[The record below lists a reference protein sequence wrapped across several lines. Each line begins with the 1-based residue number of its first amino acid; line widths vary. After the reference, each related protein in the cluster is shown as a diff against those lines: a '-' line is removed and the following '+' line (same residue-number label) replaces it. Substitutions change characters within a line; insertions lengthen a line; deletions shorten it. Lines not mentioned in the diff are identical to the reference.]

1 MRAILYSLERIFAVI
16 LRHFYLWRGS
26 LPRLIDLFYWPAV
39 HLVLWGLINRFFTTQ
54 GEVALWATGFLLAA
68 VLLWDILYRAQLGI
82 AVAFLEEL
90 WSRNLGQLFVT
101 PLRPWEFALGLVAI
115 GVIRSLVGLSVAALL
130 AYWLYRY
137 NLFELGPSL
146 VLFFSQLQVMGWA
159 VGLFIV
165 AVVLRHGL
173 GAEGFAWAFIF
184 ILAPLC
190 GIYYPVAILPDP
202 IEPLA
207 WLLPATYVFEG
218 MRQVLLEGRFNW
230 DYFWSATALNLL
242 DLLLAFLLFRRA
254 FEKARERNRLLQC
267 GE

>member
-1 MRAILYSLERIFAVI
+1 MKRVRESLERIGAVVV
-16 LRHFYLWRGS
+16 RHLYLWRGS
-26 LPRLIDLFYWPAV
+26 LPRLIDLIYWPAV
-39 HLVLWGLINRFFTTQ
+39 HLVLWGLINRFFTEQ
-54 GEVALWATGFLLAA
+54 GDIAIWATGFLLAA

-90 WSRNLGQLFVT
+90 WSRNLGQLFAT
-101 PLRPWEFALGLVAI
+101 PLRPWEFAVGLVII
-115 GVIRSLVGLSVAALL
+115 GLIRSVVGLSVAAGL

-137 NLFELGPSL
+137 NLFLMGPPL

-218 MRQVLLEGRFNW
+218 MRQVLLEGSFNW
-230 DYFWSATALNLL
+230 AFFWNATLLNLL
-242 DLLLAFLLFRRA
+242 DLLLAILIFRLA
-254 FEKARERNRLLQC
+254 FERAREHNKLLQC